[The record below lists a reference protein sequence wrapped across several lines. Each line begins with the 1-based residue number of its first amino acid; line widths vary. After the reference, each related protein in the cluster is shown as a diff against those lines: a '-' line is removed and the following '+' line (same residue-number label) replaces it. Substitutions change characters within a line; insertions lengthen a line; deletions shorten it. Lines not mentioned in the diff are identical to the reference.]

1 MWKFISTQMTVSG
14 HLFHPRILITLLDLT
29 KLSNEVWN
37 CSWVTQLVD
46 AVASCISYFTS
57 AKPQWNSSFGYHL
70 DGALMLPFRGVSME
84 KGCQNRAPCF
94 ELFGAA
100 MKGLVNLSFF
110 AWDLPKRGSGSPQ
123 RGGRKADPL
132 GSIWSR
138 GTVLAVGGVLI
149 FTPLLLI
156 SSTLLQI
163 APSVVCQSCWSQW
176 IFRYM
181 DYHSI
186 RSIKELFIIN
196 GWLISSPFWKFVL
209 QWILTTER
217 PTPQQGACIYRERE
231 RCSLPARPS
240 TSYLFHPS
248 ASGMITLAIDT
259 PSSVLEWGL
268 SS

>member
-1 MWKFISTQMTVSG
+1 
-14 HLFHPRILITLLDLT
+14 
-29 KLSNEVWN
+29 
-37 CSWVTQLVD
+37 
-46 AVASCISYFTS
+46 
-57 AKPQWNSSFGYHL
+57 
-70 DGALMLPFRGVSME
+70 
-84 KGCQNRAPCF
+84 
-94 ELFGAA
+94 
-100 MKGLVNLSFF
+100 MKQLVNLSFF
-110 AWDLPKRGSGSPQ
+110 AWDPPKRGTRSPK
-123 RGGRKADPL
+123 GVVGKADPWKRKRSVSFSAAGSKRTLNL

-176 IFRYM
+176 FFRYM

-186 RSIKELFIIN
+186 RSITELFIIN
-196 GWLISSPFWKFVL
+196 GWLISSPFWKFML

-248 ASGMITLAIDT
+248 ASGMITLAKET